1 MEKDK
6 LISFITSHQS
16 FEDYSEVIE
25 WINTIEENKEE
36 YIRYKN
42 LWAILQHGN
51 DMPEILRMLEQDCN
65 QCSLLGIFNAI
76 FFSLHGKKIKQGF
89 IDKLTPALKAAT
101 TMSD

>member
-1 MEKDK
+1 
-6 LISFITSHQS
+6 
-16 FEDYSEVIE
+16 
-25 WINTIEENKEE
+25 
-36 YIRYKN
+36 
-42 LWAILQHGN
+42 
-51 DMPEILRMLEQDCN
+51 MPEIILRMLEQDCN